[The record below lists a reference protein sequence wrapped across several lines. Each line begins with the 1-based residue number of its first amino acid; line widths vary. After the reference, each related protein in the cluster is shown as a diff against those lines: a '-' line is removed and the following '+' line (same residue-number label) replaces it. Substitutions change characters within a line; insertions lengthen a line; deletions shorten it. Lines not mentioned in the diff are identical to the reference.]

1 MTDHIPAPAQGTSPA
16 DPAAVEEPGCVPAEV
31 ECDAVDEAADESF
44 PASDPPAF
52 TPVSHPGAPDHHDEG
67 AREAR

>member
-1 MTDHIPAPAQGTSPA
+1 MTDHTPAPAPGASPA
-16 DPAAVEEPGCVPAEV
+16 DHPAVEEPGCVPEAI

-52 TPVSHPGAPDHHDEG
+52 TPSHPGAPDHHDGG
-67 AREAR
+67 AREPR